1 MVGEKKKNKNTSKTT
16 KAAFIITSVLLEVK
30 IIVLNPTNAR
40 SVDSYKWLPR
50 VLQG

>member
-1 MVGEKKKNKNTSKTT
+1 MVGEKKKHKNTSKTT

-30 IIVLNPTNAR
+30 IIVLNPANAQ

-50 VLQG
+50 VLLG